1 MIDQDERILILG
13 EDYFLEHY
21 GKKGMKWGQ
30 RKAARRVKQTARVQK
45 RFDVARRVA
54 AGKGSKTDKFVQ
66 SMFRVPVADMVLGK
80 GVKGGSQRVLR
91 RHQKI
96 QTKVLAGKAKSRE
109 ILGNAFGIRYRDLN
123 FDF

>member
-1 MIDQDERILILG
+1 MIDQDEQKLIIG

-30 RKAARRVKQTARVQK
+30 RRAAQRAKITARTQK
-45 RFDVARRVA
+45 RLDSTRRVA

-66 SMFRVPVADMVLGK
+66 SMFRVPVADLILGK
-80 GVKGGSQRVLR
+80 GVKGGSQRLLK

-96 QTKVLAGKAKSRE
+96 QTRVLAGEAKTRE
-109 ILGNAFGIRYRDLN
+109 VLSNALGLRYRDLN